1 MIEIY
6 PGMLLVQV
14 ANFLFMLWFLN
25 KFIFKPILKAVEE
38 RESKF
43 KGIDNDGKALLARG
57 EKALADYE
65 KKLAQLRHD
74 SAEITAAAR
83 KEAQDASLKIIDDA
97 KASFK
102 QTVDKARS
110 DIAKDA
116 ETASA
121 AVKKEVSIF
130 AGLIAS
136 KIIGRDVK

>member
-6 PGMLLVQV
+6 PWMLLVQI

-25 KFIFKPILKAVEE
+25 RFVFKPILKAVDE

-43 KGIDNDGKALLARG
+43 KGLDRDGKALLARG
-57 EKALADYE
+57 EQALTDYE

-74 SAEITAAAR
+74 SAEVTATAR
-83 KEAQDASLKIIDDA
+83 KEAQEASLKIIDEA
-97 KASFK
+97 KNSFK

-110 DIAKDA
+110 DIATDA
-116 ETASA
+116 QA
-121 AVKKEVSIF
+121 AGAAIKKEVSLF

-136 KIIGRDVK
+136 KIMGRDVK

>member
-6 PGMLLVQV
+6 PAMLAIQV
-14 ANFLFMLWFLN
+14 VNFLLMLWFLN
-25 KFIFKPILKAVEE
+25 KFVFKPILKAVDE

-43 KGIDNDGKALLARG
+43 KVIDNDGKAMLARG
-57 EKALADYE
+57 EQALTDYE
-65 KKLAQLRHD
+65 KKLAQIRHD
-74 SAEITAAAR
+74 SAEVTAVAR
-83 KEAQDASLKIIDDA
+83 KEAQDASLKIIDGA

-121 AVKKEVSIF
+121 AIKKEVTLF
-130 AGLIAS
+130 AGLIAA